1 MLFMDSPCPF
11 GGQFLSGVLAKGQLG
26 LGFKGEKGIAQQVV
40 ASGWGILTLKQAVE
54 EAALSSAFL
63 LQPQALTHS
72 MDTEARNTLEP
83 GSPPYLALE

>member
-1 MLFMDSPCPF
+1 MPLERYIEGAQRGYGSVP
-11 GGQFLSGVLAKGQLG
+11 G
-26 LGFKGEKGIAQQVV
+26 LGHVFVFRKSSV
-40 ASGWGILTLKQAVE
+40 AFAERDPK
-54 EAALSSAFL
+54 LSSAFL